1 MRMVYKKYIIPI
13 TKSEGYE
20 IAVNNE
26 LTSNLG
32 AINKDCNIVQTFKT
46 SSSFSGIG
54 IRFST
59 YSKINK
65 GRINAKLINLDTNE
79 ELQTWSIYSRF
90 ER

>member
-1 MRMVYKKYIIPI
+1 MRMVHKKYIIPI

-54 IRFST
+54 I
-59 YSKINK
+59 
-65 GRINAKLINLDTNE
+65 
-79 ELQTWSIYSRF
+79 
-90 ER
+90 